1 MTTLVLVESP
11 AKCQKIAGF
20 LGPGY
25 RVMACYGHI
34 RDLPPNAMGVS
45 INGAQVEVRYELT
58 DRGKEVAGRLRA
70 AADACTEIILATDLD
85 REGEAIAWHLS
96 EVLGRRRY
104 LRATFNAITREAV
117 RKAIAAPRAIDLRL
131 VHAQQA
137 RRALDRVVGFAVSPT
152 CARGVGSK
160 DARSAGRVQS
170 VAVRLVA
177 EREREIRDFLPVTYY
192 VPVATLAVPGKPPA
206 FRASLVE
213 WKGEA
218 LGQRLQAATMAQ
230 QVVDWCRRQR
240 WQVVRAETG
249 RPPSPRRRPSSPPR
263 CSRRPRCG

>member
-1 MTTLVLVESP
+1 M
-11 AKCQKIAGF
+11 
-20 LGPGY
+20 
-25 RVMACYGHI
+25 
-34 RDLPPNAMGVS
+34 
-45 INGAQVEVRYELT
+45 
-58 DRGKEVAGRLRA
+58 AGRLRA
-70 AADACTEIILATDLD
+70 AADDSCEAVILATDLD
-85 REGEAIAWHLS
+85 REGEAIAAWHLS
-96 EVLGRRRY
+96 EVLGQRRY

-117 RKAIAAPRAIDLRL
+117 RGAIAAPRAIDLRL

-177 EREREIRDFLPVTYY
+177 EREREIRDFQPVTYY

-230 QVVDWCRRQR
+230 QVVDWCRRQP
-240 WQVVRAETG
+240 WQVVRAES
-249 RPPSPRRRPSSPPR
+249 RPATIPAPPPFITATLQQAASVRLKLSPEATMKLAQGLGTSPARSPTCAPTPWRSAPRRR
-263 CSRRPRCG
+263 